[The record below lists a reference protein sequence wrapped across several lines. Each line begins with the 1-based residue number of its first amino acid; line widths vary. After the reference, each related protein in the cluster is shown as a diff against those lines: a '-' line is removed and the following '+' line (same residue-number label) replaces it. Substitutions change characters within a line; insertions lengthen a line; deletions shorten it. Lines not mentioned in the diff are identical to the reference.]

1 MPHLLLVQKF
11 IVHILNLKL
20 NNLKILYI
28 LNLNYPYKLYNK
40 GLIMV
45 RYLDVERMKLE
56 EGFYKNINDNSLLY
70 FTGRYNNQEAPIFE
84 NGKSKEDYFM
94 YGPEIGSLIR
104 INKRDVEK
112 ISKKLKEKV
121 SWIEE
126 KLKK

>member
-1 MPHLLLVQKF
+1 
-11 IVHILNLKL
+11 
-20 NNLKILYI
+20 
-28 LNLNYPYKLYNK
+28 
-40 GLIMV
+40 MV